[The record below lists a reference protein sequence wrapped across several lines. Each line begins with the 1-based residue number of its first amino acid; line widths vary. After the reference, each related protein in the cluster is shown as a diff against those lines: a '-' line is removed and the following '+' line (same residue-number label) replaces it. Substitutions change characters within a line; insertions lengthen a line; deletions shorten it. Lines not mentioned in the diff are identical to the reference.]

1 MKTVFQILVYLFLSS
16 KIIVAQNLTIEKII
30 PLNFSANNF
39 SVNENKK
46 FILLTSKEK
55 NEVIKIDLD
64 GKVQKIIGGFGW
76 GEGQFDYPSSI
87 VSTAIDVY
95 VSDYNNHRI
104 QRFDH
109 NLNFISSLQK
119 SETINF
125 EYPISI
131 CLSSL
136 GDLYILDSYNKRI
149 LKLNGFNRLER
160 VFGNYESGRFI
171 FSNPSL
177 IRVDN
182 QQQIYV
188 LDGKNIF
195 VFDQFGIY
203 LKTISLPE
211 DFSEKIGD
219 FYPDHQGIFL
229 LTSKSLYELNKELK
243 QIHFSNFDGFD
254 YVFQKIELRQGKL
267 YLLSSEGIL
276 ICKKEY

>member
-1 MKTVFQILVYLFLSS
+1 MKTVFQILVFLFISS

-46 FILLTSKEK
+46 FILLTSKEN

-64 GKVQKIIGGFGW
+64 GNVQKIIGGFGW

-109 NLNFISSLQK
+109 NLNYISSLQK

-149 LKLNGFNRLER
+149 LKVNGFNRLER
-160 VFGNYESGRFI
+160 VFGNYESGRLI

-203 LKTISLPE
+203 LKTITLPE
-211 DFSEKIGD
+211 DFSEKIVD
-219 FYPDHQGIFL
+219 FYPGYQGIFL

-243 QIHFSNFDGFD
+243 QI
-254 YVFQKIELRQGKL
+254 
-267 YLLSSEGIL
+267 
-276 ICKKEY
+276 

>member
-1 MKTVFQILVYLFLSS
+1 MKAIFQTLIFLLIGS
-16 KIIVAQNLTIEKII
+16 KIFVAQNYTIEKFI
-30 PLNFSANNF
+30 PLNFIANNF
-39 SVNENKK
+39 SINENKK

-64 GKVQKIIGGFGW
+64 GNLQKVIGGFGW

-119 SETINF
+119 SESINF

-149 LKLNGFNRLER
+149 LKVNGFNRLER

-188 LDGKNIF
+188 LDEKNIF

-211 DFSEKIGD
+211 DFSEKIVD
-219 FYPDHQGIFL
+219 FYPNYQSIFL

-243 QIHFSNFDGFD
+243 QIHFSNFGGFD
-254 YVFQKIELRQGKL
+254 YLFQKIELRQGKL
-267 YLLSSEGIL
+267 YLLGSEGIL